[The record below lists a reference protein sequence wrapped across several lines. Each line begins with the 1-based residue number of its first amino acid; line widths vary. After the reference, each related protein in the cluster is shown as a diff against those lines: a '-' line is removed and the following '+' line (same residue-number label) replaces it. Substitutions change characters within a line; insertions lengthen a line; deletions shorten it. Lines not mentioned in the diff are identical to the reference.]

1 MLNRLFNYIFLGTVL
16 IVGFVY
22 KDVLANV
29 WLQSINR
36 YFPCK
41 YPISYSIGTFDNRFG
56 ISEEFFLEALKD
68 AEKMWET
75 SINKDLFRYKEDGG
89 LKVNLIFDE
98 RQQVTTEL
106 KKIENNVENTKSNYD
121 SLKIE
126 YDKLVAN
133 YEIEKKQYQL
143 RLSAFESKKDAYD
156 AEVAKVNSRG
166 GGNKETVARLNTE
179 KNYLI
184 SEMNSLNSLQYKLNN
199 DVKKINSLSE
209 TLNTLVKNLNL
220 NVNKFNTIGDSLGE
234 EFEEGVYVSDR
245 EGRKIDIYQ
254 FDNRIKLVRLL
265 AHELGHALGLDHN
278 DDSKAIMYRLNNG
291 VNEKLTATDLMDLK
305 ELCGI

>member
-1 MLNRLFNYIFLGTVL
+1 MKNLGNIIFLIVVL
-16 IVGFVY
+16 VSGYIYRDTLRNVY
-22 KDVLANV
+22 LASLNH
-29 WLQSINR
+29 

-41 YPISYSIGTFDNRFG
+41 FAIEYSIGTFDNRFG

-254 FDNRIKLVRLL
+254 FDNRTKLVRLL

-291 VNEKLTATDLMDLK
+291 VNEKLTVTDLMDLK